1 MPKNPIFAFMKKI
14 KPFLLPLWL
23 LIIVILTAMPGKP
36 GLEKFSSSTFR
47 WDYLEHFSFY
57 FLIPIIYYLANWN
70 PYHSKNMQKSFILI
84 FSGILFATI
93 TEVYQI
99 WIPGRAFNPVDL
111 ILNNTGF
118 ILGIPVG
125 RVVRNYLRRVGG
137 K

>member
-1 MPKNPIFAFMKKI
+1 MKKI

-23 LIIVILTAMPGKP
+23 IIIVVLTAYPGQP
-36 GLEKFSSSTFR
+36 GSGKFSSSTFR
-47 WDYLEHFSFY
+47 WDYIEHFSFY
-57 FLIPIIYYLANWN
+57 FLIPIIYYLANWSPDHN
-70 PYHSKNMQKSFILI
+70 KNVKKSFILI

-125 RVVRNYLRRVGG
+125 RLVRKYLP
-137 K
+137 KQK